1 MISVFVHLRFSAT
14 MISPHREPGL
24 QEIRINYLPANYV
37 TWDTFLLYAYPM
49 LQQKWNLGELTF
61 YLLRWMTSDSI
72 WGVYLGSCGK
82 KNLGLSMLSRRVWT
96 SRGIKGGA
104 GRSHTW
110 RCSPANRVKNSR
122 RWNRA
127 DLMPDQRRRRWPGI
141 GTDLGARHSR
151 DKLIN
156 YV

>member
-37 TWDTFLLYAYPM
+37 TWDTFLLHAYPM

-96 SRGIKGGA
+96 SRGIKGGQGEAIHGDAVRQTVWRTA
-104 GRSHTW
+104 G
-110 RCSPANRVKNSR
+110 AE
-122 RWNRA
+122 
-127 DLMPDQRRRRWPGI
+127 
-141 GTDLGARHSR
+141 TDLIQCRTNVADVDPVLEQTWARA
-151 DKLIN
+151 IPGTN
-156 YV
+156 